1 MSSFVYHAVSKA
13 APRKSLACPKGLRA
27 DLAAPDIVA
36 PPDRSG
42 HRSSAPELKFHAS
55 TLLLRSATVLSS
67 SSSIKAFY
75 VNSLWRRMN
84 PSPTGRQITHKPL
97 TGRRGLRFGI
107 SFLPQL
113 LCRERSDQP
122 RSRSIR
128 WCHDSQRKR
137 QREQQSARD

>member
-55 TLLLRSATVLSS
+55 TLLLRSATVRSS

-75 VNSLWRRMN
+75 VNSLWCLMN
-84 PSPTGRQITHKPL
+84 PSPTGRHFTHKPL
-97 TGRRGLRFGI
+97 MFQKPLFCKGFANSTATFLCYETGMGEWARWQ
-107 SFLPQL
+107 SFP
-113 LCRERSDQP
+113 
-122 RSRSIR
+122 I
-128 WCHDSQRKR
+128 
-137 QREQQSARD
+137 